1 MKKQMF
7 YSLHYTIM
15 KTKCDKDIKDY
26 ERCQNIRC
34 PNNKECSEIYI
45 DELKTVLLLKKD
57 LQPKQK

>member
-1 MKKQMF
+1 
-7 YSLHYTIM
+7 M